1 MPVIEIRALPQKGK
15 LEQTEIMKKLCQQ
28 VAAAA
33 SVTLDHTSA
42 TWVTISPGSYVHGD
56 NSAADQPEDT
66 HPPIVKVIS
75 FEGKSGAEI
84 EDILNTVSTVLT
96 TELHLDQGNVFVV
109 YEEIRSGY
117 VHSGGKV
124 VTLDNYD

>member
-1 MPVIEIRALPQKGK
+1 MPVIEIRSLPPKGK
-15 LEQTEIMKKLCQQ
+15 LQRTEIMKKLCRQ

-33 SVTLDHTSA
+33 NVTLDHTSA
-42 TWVTISPGSYVHGD
+42 TWETISPNSYVHGD
-56 NSAADQPEDT
+56 KGASVQPVDT

-75 FEGKSGAEI
+75 FGGKSGAEI
-84 EDILNTVSTVLT
+84 ENILNTVSTVLT

-117 VHSGGKV
+117 VHSGGEV